1 MNESKQYTAEDLARG
16 EKAEAL
22 FRQGYNCAQAVLMT
36 FEDVTGLPLELSAK
50 IASSFGG
57 GIGRLREF
65 CGALSGAEMV
75 LGLVLGYGT
84 PESGNVKMEHYERV
98 QALAKAFREEQGS
111 WICRDQL
118 HLEGAEN
125 PVPTPRTKAFY
136 EERPCPRLVNT
147 AAKAVSGMLREA
159 RKL

>member
-1 MNESKQYTAEDLARG
+1 
-16 EKAEAL
+16 
-22 FRQGYNCAQAVLMT
+22 
-36 FEDVTGLPLELSAK
+36 
-50 IASSFGG
+50 
-57 GIGRLREF
+57 
-65 CGALSGAEMV
+65 MV

-98 QALAKAFREEQGS
+98 QTLAKAFREEQGS

-159 RKL
+159 GKL